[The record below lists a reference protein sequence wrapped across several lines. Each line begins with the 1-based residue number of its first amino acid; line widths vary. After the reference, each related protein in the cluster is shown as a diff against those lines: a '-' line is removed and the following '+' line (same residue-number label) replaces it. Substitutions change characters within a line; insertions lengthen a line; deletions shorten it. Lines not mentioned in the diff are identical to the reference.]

1 METDFHCRLRAIQES
16 KNVFSGHPQPEDGT
30 ILDLQDV
37 FQRFMFDTTLVIT
50 TRSAPQSL
58 SIDMPQVEFA
68 KVVEEDEIL
77 MGRRRVGIQARE
89 MDFRICYDFNE
100 DYNRGDITTIVET
113 STAAAATPSTA
124 PPISPCMPPPP
135 TPCTTTA
142 TIPFTTTSISAH
154 SSPAITIVASYT
166 TIFHQ
171 IH

>member
-1 METDFHCRLRAIQES
+1 M
-16 KNVFSGHPQPEDGT
+16 FSQV
-30 ILDLQDV
+30 ILSQDV

-50 TRSAPQSL
+50 TRSDPQSL
-58 SIDMPQVEFA
+58 SIYMPQVEFA

-89 MDFRICYDFNE
+89 MDFKNLTI
-100 DYNRGDITTIVET
+100 IVEILQQLWRL
-113 STAAAATPSTA
+113 A
-124 PPISPCMPPPP
+124 PPLPQLLPPPPLSPCMPPHP

-142 TIPFTTTSISAH
+142 TIPITTTSISAH

>member
-1 METDFHCRLRAIQES
+1 MRLYPPIRFES
-16 KNVFSGHPQPEDGT
+16 KTSIKSDVLPSGHRIDANPNIIFLIYALGRMRSLWGEDALEFNPERWISESG
-30 ILDLQDV
+30 
-37 FQRFMFDTTLVIT
+37 
-50 TRSAPQSL
+50 
-58 SIDMPQVEFA
+58 
-68 KVVEEDEIL
+68 
-77 MGRRRVGIQARE
+77 G
-89 MDFRICYDFNE
+89 YDFNE

-113 STAAAATPSTA
+113 STAAAATPSTP